1 MIWRLYLKSPFFSF
15 NLTVMK
21 GFIPPEPQRE
31 GYTFEGW
38 YKEEECINEWNFD
51 VDITKEE
58 IRLSTI
64 SRFEE
69 YPGTYLYAKWNEV

>member
-1 MIWRLYLKSPFFSF
+1 
-15 NLTVMK
+15 MK

-31 GYTFEGW
+31 GYTFGEW
-38 YKEEECINEWNFD
+38 YKEEECINEWDFE

-58 IRLSTI
+58 IRPS
-64 SRFEE
+64 SFYEFREE